1 MEKPIGSATEI
12 IERLDKRRLNWKDV
26 TSIIVA
32 VMVLSGMLMAIVGWI
47 HAEVTIPKILN
58 RTAAQIDKAIEI
70 HSKFSHPVSV
80 PRREFDTL
88 AADLREDI
96 GRVEAAVKEFKTD
109 NKARLNR
116 IEEKIDRNR

>member
-1 MEKPIGSATEI
+1 MEKAVGSATEI
-12 IERLDKRRLNWKDV
+12 IERLEKRRLNWKDV
-26 TSIIVA
+26 ISIIVA
-32 VMVLSGMLMAIVGWI
+32 VTILSGMLMSIVGWI

-58 RTAAQIDKAIEI
+58 RTAAQIEKAIES

-80 PRREFDTL
+80 PRREFDLL
-88 AADLREDI
+88 AADLKEDI
-96 GRVEAAVKEFKTD
+96 GKVEAAVKEFKSD